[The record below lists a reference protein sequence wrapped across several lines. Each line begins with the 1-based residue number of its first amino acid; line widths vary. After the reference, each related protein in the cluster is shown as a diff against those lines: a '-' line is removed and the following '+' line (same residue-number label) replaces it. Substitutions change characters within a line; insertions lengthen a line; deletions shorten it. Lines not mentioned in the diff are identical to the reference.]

1 MENSL
6 YVTNNS
12 TDWIGPTIH
21 INQPEN
27 HLKSDIIPDPESPY
41 DPLAVLLVPTFP
53 KILSTFLPYIPQ
65 NIDLC
70 LTCVTALLSMFTNTV
85 DILLPK
91 KHLVLVL
98 IQSQRLFD
106 IFDWK
111 SVFRLLSNPTIF
123 PIHIFTM
130 QHRRFSYERVFTIM
144 TWLFPYLFILFWS
157 NILLHSLYPSS
168 CPSSHSSIGILPPI
182 NSHKR

>member
-6 YVTNNS
+6 YVTNNT

-41 DPLAVLLVPTFP
+41 DPLAVLLVPTLP
-53 KILSTFLPYIPQ
+53 KILSTFLQYIPQ

-106 IFDWK
+106 IFRLKECVSLAFLQYFLYIYLLCSTD
-111 SVFRLLSNPTIF
+111 VFL
-123 PIHIFTM
+123 M
-130 QHRRFSYERVFTIM
+130 KEFSQ
-144 TWLFPYLFILFWS
+144 S
-157 NILLHSLYPSS
+157 
-168 CPSSHSSIGILPPI
+168 
-182 NSHKR
+182 

>member
-6 YVTNNS
+6 YVTNNT

-27 HLKSDIIPDPESPY
+27 HLKSDIIPDPESQC

-53 KILSTFLPYIPQ
+53 KILSTFLQYIPQ

-106 IFDWK
+106 IF
-111 SVFRLLSNPTIF
+111 RLKECVSLAF
-123 PIHIFTM
+123 
-130 QHRRFSYERVFTIM
+130 QSY
-144 TWLFPYLFILFWS
+144 
-157 NILLHSLYPSS
+157 NISYTYIYSTAQTFFL
-168 CPSSHSSIGILPPI
+168 
-182 NSHKR
+182 

>member
-6 YVTNNS
+6 YVTNNT

-27 HLKSDIIPDPESPY
+27 HLKSDIIPDPESQY
-41 DPLAVLLVPTFP
+41 DPLAVLLVPTLP
-53 KILSTFLPYIPQ
+53 KIPSTFLQYIPQ

-106 IFDWK
+106 IF
-111 SVFRLLSNPTIF
+111 RLKECVSLAF
-123 PIHIFTM
+123 
-130 QHRRFSYERVFTIM
+130 QSY
-144 TWLFPYLFILFWS
+144 
-157 NILLHSLYPSS
+157 NISYTYIYSTAQTFFL
-168 CPSSHSSIGILPPI
+168 
-182 NSHKR
+182 

>member
-6 YVTNNS
+6 YVTNNT

-41 DPLAVLLVPTFP
+41 DPLAVLLVPTLP
-53 KILSTFLPYIPQ
+53 KILSTFLQYIQQ

-106 IFDWK
+106 IFD
-111 SVFRLLSNPTIF
+111 
-123 PIHIFTM
+123 
-130 QHRRFSYERVFTIM
+130 
-144 TWLFPYLFILFWS
+144 
-157 NILLHSLYPSS
+157 
-168 CPSSHSSIGILPPI
+168 
-182 NSHKR
+182 

>member
-6 YVTNNS
+6 YVTNNT

-27 HLKSDIIPDPESPY
+27 HLKSDIIPDPESQC
-41 DPLAVLLVPTFP
+41 DPLAVLLVPTLP
-53 KILSTFLPYIPQ
+53 KILSTFLQYIPQ

-106 IFDWK
+106 IFD
-111 SVFRLLSNPTIF
+111 
-123 PIHIFTM
+123 
-130 QHRRFSYERVFTIM
+130 
-144 TWLFPYLFILFWS
+144 
-157 NILLHSLYPSS
+157 
-168 CPSSHSSIGILPPI
+168 
-182 NSHKR
+182 